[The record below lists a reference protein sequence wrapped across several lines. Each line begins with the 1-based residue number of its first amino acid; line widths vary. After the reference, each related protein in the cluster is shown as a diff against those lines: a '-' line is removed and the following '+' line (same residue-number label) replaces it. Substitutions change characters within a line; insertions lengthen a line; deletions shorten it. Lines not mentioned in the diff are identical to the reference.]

1 MPFSLLLL
9 LLLLKKRWPLGMDR
23 GNWERMQITVGKEF
37 REIEKESGKV
47 VSWSTGQIHLLFI
60 I

>member
-1 MPFSLLLL
+1 
-9 LLLLKKRWPLGMDR
+9 MDR